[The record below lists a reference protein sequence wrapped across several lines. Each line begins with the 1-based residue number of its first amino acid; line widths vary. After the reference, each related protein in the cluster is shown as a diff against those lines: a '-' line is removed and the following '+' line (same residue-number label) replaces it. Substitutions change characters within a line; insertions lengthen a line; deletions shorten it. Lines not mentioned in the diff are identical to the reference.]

1 MLTTACAVLGLRA
14 RPVQLQLLS
23 GVPSPKPAASITDSP
38 GWPQLQRMLDAL
50 PVFAVANEEGEP
62 VQYTLDGQ
70 QLALFYADVSEAA
83 ATAKDQFPELKCDL
97 LPIGLGAAYLMSCEG
112 NAALVPGATELT
124 ASGMPAGMSAVGQEL
139 PFFACTEMA
148 QETEAGTAVLPL
160 FMSYDDCQAAVKQAR
175 DADGDAV
182 ALEIIGL
189 SMPSVVEQL
198 SSMADD
204 GSPPAFAFIAPSRSI
219 EHIRENVASAPAPA
233 PTDVAE
239 SVGVESW
246 YDAGKRL

>member
-1 MLTTACAVLGLRA
+1 MLSTACAVLGLRA

-38 GWPQLQRMLDAL
+38 GWPPLQSMLDAL
-50 PVFAVANEEGEP
+50 PVFAVANEEGQP

-70 QLALFYADVSEAA
+70 AKALFYADVSEAA

-97 LPIGLGAAYLMSCEG
+97 LPIGLGAAYLLSCEG
-112 NAALVPGATELT
+112 KAALVPGATELT

-148 QETEAGTAVLPL
+148 QETAAGNAVLPL
-160 FMSYDDCQAAVKQAR
+160 FMSYNDCQAAVKQAR
-175 DADGDAV
+175 NADGDAIP
-182 ALEIIGL
+182 LEIIGL
-189 SMPSVVEQL
+189 SLPSVVEQL

-219 EHIRENVASAPAPA
+219 EHIRENVASPPAPA
-233 PTDVAE
+233 SGDAAE